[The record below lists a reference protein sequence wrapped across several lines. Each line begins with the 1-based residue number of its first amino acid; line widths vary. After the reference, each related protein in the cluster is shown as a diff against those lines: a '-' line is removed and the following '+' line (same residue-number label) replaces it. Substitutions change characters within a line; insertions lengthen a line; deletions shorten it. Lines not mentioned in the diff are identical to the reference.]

1 MWIISG
7 CVNCGNNIYEQ
18 STMECIMIQYMQ
30 MRFIYMAYYA
40 AAMIFYYIR
49 WHYASYKMLFFL
61 SRNVCR
67 AIEKMLA
74 KSKLS
79 KIICNG
85 NFMRIWS
92 FHFVQS
98 AIGCCAK
105 PAKHKLNTKWQQFGF
120 VLVLVASFATH
131 ICCVLGKR
139 KRIKALRYYV
149 MSKIEQLVW

>member
-1 MWIISG
+1 MSNRQWNALWYNT
-7 CVNCGNNIYEQ
+7 CKC
-18 STMECIMIQYMQ
+18 
-30 MRFIYMAYYA
+30 
-40 AAMIFYYIR
+40 
-49 WHYASYKMLFFL
+49 ASYTWHTMRRQWYFITFDDIMRHIKCCFFL

-131 ICCVLGKR
+131 ICCMLGKR